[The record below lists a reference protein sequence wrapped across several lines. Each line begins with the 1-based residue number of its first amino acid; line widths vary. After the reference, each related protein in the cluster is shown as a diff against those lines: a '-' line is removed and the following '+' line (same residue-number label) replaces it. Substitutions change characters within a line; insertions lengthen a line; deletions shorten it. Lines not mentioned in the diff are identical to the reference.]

1 LVSRPAR
8 DFNETIVDLFNM
20 SAPAILIRSATET
33 LPASNVATHE
43 AAAAAAAAGTAIYY
57 VPRRFDKDSKL
68 HVYLAH
74 KCPGIISLRKLDYNL
89 YQVKHLSRG
98 LDISCI
104 S

>member
-1 LVSRPAR
+1 
-8 DFNETIVDLFNM
+8 M